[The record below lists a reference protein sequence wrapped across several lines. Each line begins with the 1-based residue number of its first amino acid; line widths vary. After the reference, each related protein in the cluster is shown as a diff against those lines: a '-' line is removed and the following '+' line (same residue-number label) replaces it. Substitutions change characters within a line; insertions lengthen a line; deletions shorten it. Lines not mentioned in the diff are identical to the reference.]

1 MSLQPNIKVT
11 LRGSLQPNVNVT
23 LASSSA
29 APSGNQ
35 PVTVKSTARSINE
48 IRDIGDVVEGSPTN
62 GATLVYNSTLDK
74 YEVRQLTS
82 NNITITALD
91 GGTF

>member
-11 LRGSLQPNVNVT
+11 LRTGTNAGVSGQPI
-23 LASSSA
+23 
-29 APSGNQ
+29 
-35 PVTVKSTARSINE
+35 TVKSSARNISQLK
-48 IRDIGDVVEGSPTN
+48 DISDIVEGTPSN
-62 GATLVYNSTLDK
+62 GDTLVYNSTLDK
-74 YEVRQLTS
+74 YEVRQLSS